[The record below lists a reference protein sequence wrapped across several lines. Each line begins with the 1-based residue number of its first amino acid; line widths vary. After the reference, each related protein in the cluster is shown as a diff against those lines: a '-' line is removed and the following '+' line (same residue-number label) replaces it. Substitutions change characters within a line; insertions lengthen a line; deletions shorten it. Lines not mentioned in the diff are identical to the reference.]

1 MRRKSPAPSAP
12 SAPPRRAR
20 RGSGRATLADV
31 AQVAGV
37 SAQTVS
43 RVLNSP
49 ATVPAATVSHVRA
62 AIQQVGY
69 VPNRLAGGLASGRS
83 RLVAAL
89 VPAIASPVFL
99 ETLEALTQTLAAHG
113 YQLMLGE
120 SGYDDAD
127 EIELLENLISRGPDG
142 IVLTRVLA
150 SDAARERLARSGIP
164 VVESWDL
171 TATPV
176 DMLIGFS
183 HEAVG
188 ARVAQA
194 MHERGVRRPALITGN
209 DPRAQRRRKG
219 YAEELARLGLLP
231 EAATA
236 LATRTT
242 TAPAIAT
249 APAPATAP
257 ATAPAPAPAL
267 ALLPTSVV
275 NAPAPM
281 GSGRRAL
288 ADLLRRHPEIDGV
301 FCSTDMLALGALIE
315 ARERGI
321 AVPGQ
326 LAVIGFG
333 DHVLAAD
340 TSPSLTT
347 VRIDGR
353 RIGTQAAEWIV
364 QRAAGHAVID
374 RVQDIGFELIVRASA

>member
-1 MRRKSPAPSAP
+1 MP
-12 SAPPRRAR
+12 APPRRTR

-31 AQVAGV
+31 ARVAGV

-49 ATVPAATVSHVRA
+49 ATVPEATVNHVRA

-142 IVLTRVLA
+142 IVLTRVLE
-150 SDAARERLARSGIP
+150 SEAARQRLARSGIP

-209 DPRAQRRRKG
+209 DPRAQRRRQG
-219 YAEELARLGLLP
+219 YAEELARLGLLVS
-231 EAATA
+231 AGADA
-236 LATRTT
+236 MS
-242 TAPAIAT
+242 
-249 APAPATAP
+249 
-257 ATAPAPAPAL
+257 
-267 ALLPTSVV
+267 LLPTAVV

-288 ADLLRRHPEIDGV
+288 ADLLQRHPDIDGV

-315 ARERGI
+315 AREHGI
-321 AVPGQ
+321 AVPEQ
-326 LAVIGFG
+326 LAVVGFG

-340 TSPSLTT
+340 TSPALTT
-347 VRIDGR
+347 IRIDGR

-364 QRAAGHAVID
+364 QRAAGHAISA
-374 RVQDIGFELIVRASA
+374 RVQDIGFELIVRDSA

>member
-1 MRRKSPAPSAP
+1 MPL
-12 SAPPRRAR
+12 RRAR

-49 ATVPAATVSHVRA
+49 AAVPEATVAHVRA

-89 VPAIASPVFL
+89 VPALASPVFL
-99 ETLEALTQTLAAHG
+99 ETLEALTQTLAAQG

-142 IVLTRVLA
+142 IVLTRVLE
-150 SDAARERLARSGIP
+150 SEAARQRLVRSGIP

-171 TATPV
+171 TTTPV

-194 MHERGVRRPALITGN
+194 MHARGVRRPALITGN

-219 YAEELARLGLLP
+219 YAEELARLGLLL
-231 EAATA
+231 TA
-236 LATRTT
+236 GVDAVGRAVSNPSLRSNGAVS
-242 TAPAIAT
+242 APIVDD
-249 APAPATAP
+249 P
-257 ATAPAPAPAL
+257 L
-267 ALLPTSVV
+267 SLLPTAVV
-275 NAPAPM
+275 DAPAPM

-288 ADLLRRHPEIDGV
+288 ADLLQRHPDIDGV
-301 FCSTDMLALGALIE
+301 FCSTDMLALGALTE
-315 ARERGI
+315 ARDRGI
-321 AVPGQ
+321 AVPDQ

-333 DHVLAAD
+333 DHPIAAD

-353 RIGTQAAEWIV
+353 RIGTQAAEWIM
-364 QRAAGHAVID
+364 QRAAGQPVTD
-374 RVQDIGFELIVRASA
+374 RIQDIGFDLIVRASA

>member
-1 MRRKSPAPSAP
+1 MKPGRAKSPRAPATTATPAPLLPRARPGGAGSPAPLVAP
-12 SAPPRRAR
+12 APLRRTR
-20 RGSGRATLADV
+20 RGSGRSTLADV
-31 AQVAGV
+31 ARVAGV

-49 ATVPAATVSHVRA
+49 ATVPEATVSHVRA
-62 AIQQVGY
+62 AIEQVGY

-150 SDAARERLARSGIP
+150 SEPARQRLARCGIP

-194 MHERGVRRPALITGN
+194 MRDRGVRRPALITGN
-209 DPRAQRRRKG
+209 DPRAQRRRQG
-219 YAEELARLGLLP
+219 YAEELVRLGRLPSTSLLP
-231 EAATA
+231 AA
-236 LATRTT
+236 
-242 TAPAIAT
+242 
-249 APAPATAP
+249 
-257 ATAPAPAPAL
+257 
-267 ALLPTSVV
+267 VV
-275 NAPAPM
+275 DAPAPM

-288 ADLLRRHPEIDGV
+288 ADLLRQHPDIDGV
-301 FCSTDMLALGALIE
+301 FCSTDLLALGALIE

-321 AVPGQ
+321 AVPEQ
-326 LAVIGFG
+326 LAVVGFG
-333 DHVLAAD
+333 DHPIAAD

-364 QRAAGHAVID
+364 QRAAGQRVDD
-374 RVQDIGFELIVRASA
+374 RVQDIGFELITRASA

>member
-1 MRRKSPAPSAP
+1 M
-12 SAPPRRAR
+12 AR
-20 RGSGRATLADV
+20 
-31 AQVAGV
+31 VAGV

-49 ATVPAATVSHVRA
+49 ATVPEATVSHVRA
-62 AIQQVGY
+62 AIEQVGY

-150 SDAARERLARSGIP
+150 SEPARQRLARCGIP

-194 MHERGVRRPALITGN
+194 MRDRGVRRPALITGN
-209 DPRAQRRRKG
+209 DPRAQRRRQG
-219 YAEELARLGLLP
+219 YAEELVRLGRLPSTSLLP
-231 EAATA
+231 AA
-236 LATRTT
+236 
-242 TAPAIAT
+242 
-249 APAPATAP
+249 
-257 ATAPAPAPAL
+257 
-267 ALLPTSVV
+267 VV
-275 NAPAPM
+275 DAPAPM

-288 ADLLRRHPEIDGV
+288 ADLLRQHPDIDGV
-301 FCSTDMLALGALIE
+301 FCSTDLLALGALIE

-321 AVPGQ
+321 AVPEQ
-326 LAVIGFG
+326 LAVVGFG
-333 DHVLAAD
+333 DHPIAAD

-364 QRAAGHAVID
+364 QRAAGQRVDD
-374 RVQDIGFELIVRASA
+374 RVQDIGFELITRASA